1 MRKPT
6 RPLAMNRLL
15 SSKLKQKIRIKEN
28 KVGAIKMKRTSAI
41 RKPTGM
47 SILSMIWLR
56 VMDIM
61 MIITSNRLMA

>member
-1 MRKPT
+1 
-6 RPLAMNRLL
+6 MNRLL

-28 KVGAIKMKRTSAI
+28 KVEAIKMKRTPAI

-56 VMDIM
+56 VMDTM
-61 MIITSNRLMA
+61 MIIKCNRLMA

>member
-1 MRKPT
+1 
-6 RPLAMNRLL
+6 MNRLL

-28 KVGAIKMKRTSAI
+28 KVGAIKMKRTPAI

-56 VMDIM
+56 VMDTM
-61 MIITSNRLMA
+61 MIIKCNRLMA

>member
-1 MRKPT
+1 
-6 RPLAMNRLL
+6 MNRLL

-28 KVGAIKMKRTSAI
+28 KVGAIKMKRTPAI

-61 MIITSNRLMA
+61 MIIKCNRLMA